1 MKSKLWVYPGESANW
16 HFLTIPKDTTADI
29 KKETTGLRK
38 GFGSVP
44 VRVTIGVTTWETSI
58 FPDSKSGT
66 FLLPVK
72 AKVRKAEDLF
82 EDEAVDFSFQLRR

>member
-1 MKSKLWVYPGESANW
+1 MWLYPGESANW
-16 HFLTIPKDTTADI
+16 HFLTVSKEVSAEI
-29 KKETTGLRK
+29 KEKTKGLRK

-44 VRVTIGVTTWETSI
+44 VEVTIGKTTWETSI

-72 AKVRKAEDLF
+72 ASVRRAEDIY
-82 EDEAVDFSFQLRR
+82 EGEKISFAIKLR